1 MPSSTEP
8 STNAPTT
15 AAQPPTNDDP
25 LKLLAQIEIDNDQ
38 HIVRNVAPKKMPKFQ
53 SVAQFLD
60 NSMKEMANTE
70 TIGLIDA
77 EMNTKKLSY
86 KDWYNQSKHFAS
98 SLINE
103 YNLKKEETIVFYSEN
118 SLDYAI
124 TLIGTIFTGCTF
136 TPARAANGKFELTQ
150 QIKDCHGSILIIDC
164 KKQLP
169 ILEAA
174 LRSEQYRQDILENLR
189 LIIIMNENENDNSN
203 NDSEIIKN
211 LETILKDSE
220 CKIDHVKQMINNGG
234 DMAKIPHF
242 PVDKDDH
249 FVIIYTSGTT
259 GTPKGAIH
267 SNYSMMGSMGQRMQ
281 NSANN
286 DTNQNKM
293 FENFDQKYGLF
304 WYPLCHA
311 SGTFI
316 FLLEIINCRTNVLV
330 VNNQLDRLLQL
341 VSEYRVAALSLS
353 PKHVA
358 HMAQNNYHEQFDL
371 NSLKM
376 IWCGG
381 SKVPLNRIENIQKK
395 YKVFYIDG
403 YGTTEFLAGIQ
414 NMEFMF
420 GRKFKL
426 GSVGRP
432 SPGAEMKIIDL
443 ETGKSLPAEK
453 QGEIL
458 LRGPQRFVGYLRN
471 ERATNETIDSDGW
484 YHTGDVGY
492 YDDEGYLYIVD
503 RIKEIIKFREYSVF
517 PAEIEEFILKNPAVD
532 SVCVVGVPH
541 KVDGNHIRA
550 YIQICQGQSLSKKEI
565 IDSVQEN
572 LGFQKRLRA
581 GVQFVQHVPRTS
593 TDKLDRKYF
602 RSLVK
607 NELLTNEIE

>member
-1 MPSSTEP
+1 MPSST
-8 STNAPTT
+8 TPTT
-15 AAQPPTNDDP
+15 TTQPPTKYDP

-38 HIVRNVAPKKMPKFQ
+38 HIVRNVAPKTMPEFQ
-53 SVAQFLD
+53 TMAQFLD
-60 NSMKEMANTE
+60 DSMKEMANTE

-77 EMNTKKLSY
+77 EMNMKKLSY

-103 YNLKKEETIVFYSEN
+103 YNLKKEETVVFHSEN

-136 TPARAANGKFELTQ
+136 TPVKAANGKFELTQ
-150 QIKDCHGSILIIDC
+150 QIKDSRGSILIIDC

-169 ILEAA
+169 ILEGA
-174 LRSEQYRQDILENLR
+174 LRNEQYRQDILEHLR
-189 LIIIMNENENDNSN
+189 LIILMNENENDNNSA
-203 NDSEIIKN
+203 IIKN
-211 LETILKDSE
+211 IETILKDSE

-259 GTPKGAIH
+259 GTSKGAIH
-267 SNYSMMGSMGQRMQ
+267 SNYSMLASIGKRMQ

-293 FENFDQKYGLF
+293 FDRFNQKYGLF
-304 WYPLCHA
+304 WYPLSHV
-311 SGTFI
+311 SGTFV
-316 FLLEIINCRTNVLV
+316 LLSEIINCRTNVLV
-330 VNNQLDRLLQL
+330 VNNQLERLLQL
-341 VSEYRVAALSLS
+341 VSEYRVAFLSLS
-353 PKHVA
+353 PKHVTQ
-358 HMAQNNYHEQFDL
+358 MAQNDYREQFDL
-371 NSLKM
+371 SSVKM
-376 IWCGG
+376 IPCGG
-381 SKVPLNRIENIQKK
+381 SKIPLNCIENIQKK
-395 YKVFYIDG
+395 YKVLFIDG
-403 YGTTEFLAGIQ
+403 YGSTEFLGGIQ

-420 GRKFKL
+420 GGKLKL
-426 GSVGRP
+426 GTVGRP
-432 SPGAEMKIIDL
+432 SPGVEMKIIDL

-458 LRGPQRFVGYLRN
+458 IRGPQQFVGYLRN
-471 ERATNETIDSDGW
+471 ERATKETIDSDGW

-503 RIKEIIKFREYSVF
+503 RIKELFKFREWSVF
-517 PAEIEEFILKNPAVD
+517 PTEIEEFILKNPAVD

-541 KVDGNHIRA
+541 KVDGYHTRA
-550 YIQICQGQSLSKKEI
+550 YIQIRQGQSLSEKEI

-581 GVQFVQHVPRTS
+581 GVQFVQHIPRTS
-593 TDKLDRKYF
+593 IGKVERKYF